1 MKENKFGLIA
11 ISAIAVIGILVG
23 YNRLP
28 EKKISSLTLDNID
41 ALTFDNE
48 SSFVDP
54 NDRYGYKLTDCFTK
68 NFNGEDLLVGRECTS
83 SPSSGDICNVKQE
96 WGSCDN

>member
-28 EKKISSLTLDNID
+28 EKKD
-41 ALTFDNE
+41 
-48 SSFVDP
+48 
-54 NDRYGYKLTDCFTK
+54 
-68 NFNGEDLLVGRECTS
+68 
-83 SPSSGDICNVKQE
+83 
-96 WGSCDN
+96 